1 MSKQDSK
8 VSNIKGKIKY
18 FNINNWTEHSVKDID
33 DFQFARKVFRFIE
46 EAVNQCSTCLVI
58 SFKNKCATVV
68 ICLIYLLLKY
78 KWDLK
83 VALQFIN
90 SRKIDIEITKLII
103 KNLSQIQNKVAEEMN
118 N

>member
-1 MSKQDSK
+1 MSETK
-8 VSNIKGKIKY
+8 VSNLVGKIKY
-18 FNINNWTEHSVKDID
+18 YNISNWTEHQIRDLDNFKEMRRIY
-33 DFQFARKVFRFIE
+33 RFVE
-46 EAVNQCSTCLVI
+46 EAVSQCTTCLVV

-90 SRKIDIEITKLII
+90 SRKIDIEITKQII
-103 KNLSQIQNKVAEEMN
+103 KSLSLV
-118 N
+118 